1 MDDKEKIFR
10 NNASEPESD
19 PNSDILVR
27 YARDFLAL
35 RNAIIENCK
44 DCIRDCGRDCLNSE
58 VKPIENIRCPLQKVR
73 MDYNIAINEEKIEHK
88 KWDHIKGD
96 RSK

>member
-1 MDDKEKIFR
+1 MTDKEKIYR
-10 NNASEPESD
+10 YHASEPESD
-19 PNSDILVR
+19 SSSDILVR

-44 DCIRDCGRDCLNSE
+44 DCIRDCGRDCLNNE

-73 MDYNIAINEEKIEHK
+73 MDYNIAINEEEIEHK
-88 KWDHIKGD
+88 KWDHSRGD